1 MKENKRMKLYILV
14 ALVFSILTISIA
26 YAVLST
32 SLDISGS
39 ATVQESSWGF
49 KLGEGISLSG
59 KDYETTGSAI
69 YNAPSFD
76 GVTATYN
83 FSLSKPGDSVTYFFR
98 IYTLGSLPGEIS
110 SILTSNPTCTSSLN
124 VKSDEELVCNN
135 LLYEITYSD
144 GTPIQTGDVFNT
156 TAQNTP
162 AITCLKGA
170 STGNV
175 RSIKVKITFDDKVTS
190 VPSSTVTVNNLKTT
204 IDLKQTDKVCNKDNT
219 SPEPS

>member
-49 KLGEGISLSG
+49 KLGEGISVSG

-124 VKSDEELVCNN
+124 VKSDEELVCDN

-175 RSIKVKITFDDKVTS
+175 RSIKAKITFDDKVTS

>member
-69 YNAPSFD
+69 YNEPTFD

-98 IYTLGSLPGEIS
+98 IYSLGSLPGEIS

-144 GTPIQTGDVFNT
+144 GTPIQTGDVFNKT
-156 TAQNTP
+156 SLNTP

-170 STGNV
+170 YTGNV

>member
-49 KLGEGISLSG
+49 KLGEGISVSG

-124 VKSDEELVCNN
+124 VKSDEELVCDN
-135 LLYEITYSD
+135 LLYEIPYSD

-175 RSIKVKITFDDKVTS
+175 RAIKVKITFDDKVTS